1 MSDDTRQEAA
11 IEWLTKRF
19 YTEEAARMV
28 APTLLAAIDAK
39 DPLRRPPGDEAVRAF
54 LYAYDGA
61 LGHRG
66 QKAMGGLIA
75 ALAIMRGETVTE
87 FTSRTIDGVPTRVRY
102 TEANPP
108 PDAIEDRLAA
118 LEGRLMLNADQR
130 AFMDRLSRSVEVLL
144 YDTGKNVDAENLQIS
159 RRVAFPQPERAWP
172 PADCF
177 DSLRCGQAKLCLDL
191 YPFIHCPHAGE
202 RA

>member
-1 MSDDTRQEAA
+1 MSDDPRQEAA

-75 ALAIMRGETVTE
+75 ALAVMRGEAVTE

-118 LEGRLMLNADQR
+118 LEARPQWTTEKNRLLRHIAQIVFSERKRHEDYIETGALIDA
-130 AFMDRLSRSVEVLL
+130 AFESAPDPRPEWLS
-144 YDTGKNVDAENLQIS
+144 
-159 RRVAFPQPERAWP
+159 
-172 PADCF
+172 
-177 DSLRCGQAKLCLDL
+177 AKCLKWRECKKYSSCL
-191 YPFIHCPHAGE
+191 ARTFICPHAGE